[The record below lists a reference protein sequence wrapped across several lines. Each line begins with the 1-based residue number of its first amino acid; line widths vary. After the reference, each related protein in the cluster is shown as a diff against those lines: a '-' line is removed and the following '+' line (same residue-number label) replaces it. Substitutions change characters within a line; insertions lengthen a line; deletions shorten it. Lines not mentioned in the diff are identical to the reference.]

1 MPRCKPVKLMELPP
15 RIIAIAGPSGAG
27 KSYLAYALQSRLP
40 DANVLAM
47 DSYYR
52 ELSRLSYEE
61 RCAVNF
67 DHPSLI
73 DDGLLTAH
81 LEKLARGEAVERP
94 VYHFDTHS
102 RDPISEPFAPGQ
114 YLLLEGIF
122 ALYFERVRAMAD
134 LRVFVE
140 TPDNTCFTRR
150 MDRDIIERGR
160 TPASVTHQYNET
172 VRPMALEY
180 VWPTKRYAD
189 VVIPGDQNIE
199 QSIRQVLDALPE
211 FALAQGA

>member
-1 MPRCKPVKLMELPP
+1 MKP

-40 DANVLAM
+40 DANVLSL

-52 ELSRLSYEE
+52 ELGHLTYTE
-61 RCAVNF
+61 RCGTNF
-67 DHPSLI
+67 DHPSSI
-73 DDGLLTAH
+73 DDGLLAEH
-81 LEKLARGEAVERP
+81 LESLSRGEVIERP

-102 RDPISEPFAPGQ
+102 RDPLPEPFAPGQ

-122 ALYFERVRAMAD
+122 GLYFPRVRALAD
-134 LRVFVE
+134 VRVFVE
-140 TPDNTCFTRR
+140 TPDSTCFTRR
-150 MDRDIIERGR
+150 LDRDIIERGR

-180 VWPTKRYAD
+180 VWPTKQFAD
-189 VVIPGDQNIE
+189 VVIPGDQSIE
-199 QSIRQVLDALPE
+199 RSIRQVLNALPE
-211 FALAQGA
+211 LILAQGA